1 MPRRR
6 AVAALGAFAL
16 AVGLLPRSSAV
27 YTASTATAGANATGA
42 AFSYSAAVTASS
54 PWLWWRLG
62 DTAGTTTADSS
73 GNGRTATLSSTGIAR
88 GNEGAIAQDASPSF
102 RLDGYSGC
110 LAATASHANPTSFTL
125 EAWFRT
131 TTVRGGLIVGF
142 GASTAAATGASGYDR
157 QVFLTTTGAVAF
169 GVKPG
174 AASTITSPGS
184 YNDGAWHVVHAVLGA
199 SGQKLY
205 VDGVP
210 VASAAT
216 TTVANVTG
224 YWHAGCG
231 TIDTAFTGVPTNTYL
246 QGDLDE
252 IAVYTSQLSAAT
264 IAARFDAAPSRQ
276 PYREAV
282 QASRPWGWW
291 RLGEASG
298 TTLNDASGNGRTGTT
313 SGSVTRL
320 QSGIVAGD
328 TASEFG
334 GGSGCATIGTGVN
347 NPTTFSLEAWFKTT
361 STTGGWIVG
370 SSGVAGVS
378 AYNSSHDRNIYMTD
392 AGALVFGTW
401 NGSSVDSI
409 TTASAYND
417 GAWHHVVATL
427 SSAGQR
433 LYVDGAL
440 TGTSPSTTAESG
452 TRYWKIGCNGIGTDW
467 PSYPSSY
474 WFTGTLDEVAIYDQA
489 LDAQTVA
496 RHFAA
501 ASVTPSYASAVA
513 AESPWLW
520 YRLDERDGQHVY
532 DRSGNQRDGTAF
544 SGGLRSRVR
553 GIDATDGATQFDGS
567 TGCIVSSASHNNPN
581 VFSIEIWFQTTTTT
595 GGLLIGLN
603 DAATPDLTGGSDDRH
618 LYLTDAGNVAFAVY
632 FNTNSTLVSPKAYN
646 DGAWHHAVGTLSGA
660 GQQLYVDGV
669 LVASNGSTFG
679 SGFAGYWHVGCAEI
693 WTGFTSVPSNSYY
706 TGLLDEAAVYA
717 QALDAATVAAHY
729 RAGSASLA
737 TAAERAGS
745 TPWAQWRL
753 GEASGTTLTDSSG
766 SGHDATVSATG
777 TTAGVAGVLPDDRAR
792 SFNGSSGCAV
802 ATTPMANPQTFSVEL
817 WFKASGVGGVLLGFS
832 DSNGAAVGTPTSWD
846 RLLYLLDDG
855 RLAFGVFPGSE
866 LVATTSASYADG
878 AWHQAVVTLGATG
891 GQRVYVDGA
900 LQANVANTQAQT
912 FTGWWHVGCN
922 EVTGWYQEPGSA
934 YFAGTIDEVA
944 IHTVELDPAT
954 IAYRY
959 ALVTRPAATYA
970 DSVIARTPTLYWK
983 FDQTSGNATDSSG
996 NGRTG
1001 TASGSGITRR
1011 QLPATNVGTAW
1022 AFDGSA
1028 GCVVSASSFSNPTN
1042 YTEELWFRT
1051 TTTSGGG
1058 LIGFSDN
1065 SAATTGGGSWD
1076 RMIYM
1081 TDAGNLVLGATA
1093 NNIVT
1098 SSATYNDGRW
1108 HHVAA
1113 SVGTMGMRLFVDG
1126 QLVASSA
1133 YTTVVNYT
1141 GWWHAGCTKLTGWP
1155 SVPTSQYFSGTLD
1168 DVAVHDVQLSDAAI
1182 QWHYANGL
1190 MQRMPAI
1197 SGASTITT
1205 IFGTGTQSNTGDGGA
1220 ATSATIS
1227 QPYEMVADTEG
1238 NVYVSGFDA
1247 GCQVRKLTPD
1257 GRVST
1262 FAGTG
1267 TCSSSGDGGPA
1278 TSATINGAAGLAMG
1292 PDGSLYIADGYGARI
1307 RKVAPDGTITTVAGT
1322 GTNGTTGDGGAAT
1335 SAQIYSPRG
1344 IAVDLYGNLYISG
1357 RDSDRVRKVT
1367 PAGVISTLIGNG
1379 TGSSTGDGGAASS
1392 ATVNFVYGVAAGP
1405 DGSVYVAEFDG
1416 CRVRKI
1422 TTAGIVSTFAGTG
1435 SCGSSG
1441 DGGAATAAQISGPHG
1456 VAVDRIGNVYIAERS
1471 GDRVRRVDP
1480 NGTITTV
1487 LGNGSATSTGDGGPA
1502 SSATVNDPRGLAID
1516 QAGRLLVVDG
1526 NGNRVRRVG

>member
-6 AVAALGAFAL
+6 AVAALGVFAL

-27 YTASTATAGANATGA
+27 YTATTATAGAAGSGA
-42 AFSYSAAVTASS
+42 AYSYSAAVTAST

-62 DTAGTTTADSS
+62 DTTGTTTADSS

-88 GNEGAIAQDASPSF
+88 GNEGAIAMDTSTSF

-131 TTVRGGLIVGF
+131 TTARGGLIVGF
-142 GASTAAATGASGYDR
+142 GSSSAAATGATGYDR

-205 VDGVP
+205 VDGVL

-224 YWHAGCG
+224 WWHAGCG
-231 TIDTAFTGVPTNTYL
+231 TIDSAFTGVPTNTYL

-252 IAVYTSQLSAAT
+252 VAVYASQLSAAT

-320 QSGIVAGD
+320 QGGIVAGD
-328 TASEFG
+328 TASAFG
-334 GGSGCATIGTGVN
+334 GGSGCAYIGTGVV

-392 AGALVFGTW
+392 AGTLVFGTW
-401 NGSSVDSI
+401 NSGVVSSI
-409 TTASAYND
+409 TTTGVYND
-417 GAWHHVVATL
+417 GVWHHVVATL

-440 TGTSPSTTAESG
+440 VGTNPATTAEPG
-452 TRYWKIGCNGIGTDW
+452 TRYWKIGCNGIGVIW

-474 WFTGTLDEVAIYDQA
+474 WFTGTIDEVAVYDQA

-501 ASVTPSYASAVA
+501 ASVTPSYSQAVA
-513 AESPWLW
+513 AASPWLW
-520 YRLDERDGQHVY
+520 YRLDERTGQHVA
-532 DRSGNQRDGTAF
+532 DSSGNNRDGTAF
-544 SGGLRSRVR
+544 TGGLRSRVR
-553 GIDATDGATQFDGS
+553 GIDATDAATQFDGS
-567 TGCIVSSASHNNPN
+567 TGCIVSSASHANPN

-595 GGLLIGLN
+595 GGLLMGLN
-603 DAATPDLTGGSDDRH
+603 DAPTPDASVGNDDRH
-618 LYLTDAGNVAFAVY
+618 LYLTNSGNVAFAVF
-632 FNTNSTLVSPKAYN
+632 FNTNSTLVSPKTYN
-646 DGAWHHAVGTLSGA
+646 DGQWHHAVGTLSGA
-660 GQQLYVDGV
+660 GQKLYVDGV
-669 LVASNGSTFG
+669 LVASNASTFG
-679 SGFAGYWHVGCAEI
+679 SGFTGYWHVGCAEI

-706 TGLLDEAAVYA
+706 TGLLDEAAVYT

-737 TAAERAGS
+737 TLAERTGS
-745 TPWAQWRL
+745 TPWAHWRM
-753 GEASGTTLTDSSG
+753 GEASGTTLTDASG

-792 SFNGSSGCAV
+792 SFNGSTGCAV
-802 ATTPMANPQTFSVEL
+802 ANATMTAPDTFSVEV
-817 WFKASGVGGVLLGFS
+817 WFKASGAGGPIVGFS
-832 DSNGAAVGTPTSWD
+832 DSSTANVGSPTMWD
-846 RLLYLLDDG
+846 RHLMLTDDG
-855 RLAFGVFPGSE
+855 RLMFGVYPGTPN
-866 LVATTSASYADG
+866 VVTTTATYADG

-891 GQRVYVDGA
+891 GQRLYVDGA
-900 LQANVANTQAQT
+900 LQASMAGSHAQT
-912 FTGWWHVGCN
+912 ITGWWHVGCSQN
-922 EVTGWYQEPGSA
+922 VNWSPVPASA

-959 ALVTRPAATYA
+959 ALVTRPGATYA

-983 FDQTSGNATDSSG
+983 FDETAGNATDSSG
-996 NGRTG
+996 NARTG

-1011 QLPATNVGTAW
+1011 QQPATNVGSSW

-1028 GCVVSASSFSNPTN
+1028 GCVVSAASFTNPTN
-1042 YTEELWFRT
+1042 YSEELWFRT
-1051 TTTSGGG
+1051 TTTTGGG
-1058 LIGFSDN
+1058 LIGFTDN
-1065 SAATTGGGSWD
+1065 SAATTGGSSSD

-1081 TDAGNLVLGATA
+1081 NDAGQVLLGATA
-1093 NNIVT
+1093 ATAVT
-1098 SSATYNDGRW
+1098 SPASYNDGQW
-1108 HHVAA
+1108 HHVVG

-1133 YTTVVNYT
+1133 YTTVINYT
-1141 GWWHAGCTKLTGWP
+1141 GYWHAGCTRLLGWP
-1155 SVPTSQYFSGTLD
+1155 TAPTSWYFSGTID
-1168 DVAVHDVQLSDAAI
+1168 DVAIHPVQLSDAAVA
-1182 QWHYANGL
+1182 WHYANGL
-1190 MQRMPAI
+1190 MHRMPAI

-1205 IFGTGTQSNTGDGGA
+1205 ILGTGTQSNSGDGGA

-1227 QPYEMVADTEG
+1227 QPYEMVADPEG
-1238 NVYVSGFDA
+1238 NVYVSGFDL
-1247 GCQVRKLTPD
+1247 GCQVRKVTPD

-1267 TCSSSGDGGPA
+1267 TCTTSGDGGPA
-1278 TSATINGAAGLAMG
+1278 TSATINGATGLALG
-1292 PDGSLYIADGYGARI
+1292 PDGSLYIGDGYGARV
-1307 RKVAPDGTITTVAGT
+1307 RKVAPDGTITTVAGN

-1335 SAQIYSPRG
+1335 SAQIFSPRG
-1344 IAVDLYGNLYISG
+1344 IAVDQSGNLYISG
-1357 RDSDRVRKVT
+1357 RDSNRVRKVT

-1379 TGSSTGDGGAASS
+1379 TASSTGDGGAASS

-1405 DGSVYVAEFDG
+1405 DGSVYVAEFVG

-1422 TTAGIVSTFAGTG
+1422 TTAGTVSTFAGTG
-1435 SCGSSG
+1435 TCGSTG
-1441 DGGAATAAQISGPHG
+1441 DGGAATAAQLNGPHG
-1456 VAVDRIGNVYIAERS
+1456 VVVDRVGNVYIAERS
-1471 GDRVRRVDP
+1471 GQRVRRVDP

-1487 LGNGSATSTGDGGPA
+1487 AGTGVASSTGDGGAA
-1502 SSATVNDPRGLAID
+1502 SSATVNDPRGLTFD

-1526 NGNRVRRVG
+1526 NGNRVRRIG